1 MLPLIKPE
9 LSNQLYG
16 AHISGA
22 LSRRATFL
30 SQPFTPGCHALDT
43 LNYITECSVGYNA
56 SIETFEGHALDTVA
70 AKWFFSIRGEKT
82 FLTVFTAAMN
92 RGVSILELAL
102 PCLWPAI

>member
-1 MLPLIKPE
+1 MVHIYPGHCPDGRT
-9 LSNQLYG
+9 QL
-16 AHISGA
+16 
-22 LSRRATFL
+22 L

-43 LNYITECSVGYNA
+43 LHYITECSVGYNA

-92 RGVSILELAL
+92 RGVSILE
-102 PCLWPAI
+102 